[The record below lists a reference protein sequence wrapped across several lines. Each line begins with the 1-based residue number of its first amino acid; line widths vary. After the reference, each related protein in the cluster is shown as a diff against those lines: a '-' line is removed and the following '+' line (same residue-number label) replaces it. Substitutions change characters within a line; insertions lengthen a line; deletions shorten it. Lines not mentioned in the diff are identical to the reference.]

1 VRSFGAELRKAIARA
16 RDFDVAVY
24 GATGFT
30 GRLVSRYLVRRAGA
44 YARIALAGR
53 SVERLERL
61 RSQIASELPLDNQ
74 PSVVLADAAD
84 DDSLR
89 ALASRS
95 RAVVSVVGPYA
106 RLGTPLVQACVAC
119 GAHYVD
125 INGETPW
132 VRGVIDELHGAAM
145 SAGVRIVPNCGY
157 SVLSDLGVLFTV
169 RAVRRAFGT
178 PARAVSSLVHFNGRL
193 SGGTLATGIALD
205 RLPASVQ
212 VERRDPF
219 LLGGAP
225 SGGPRPEDAD
235 PAAARYEAA
244 LGAWSAPFWM
254 ASISTRV
261 VRRSFGLLRETAL
274 DEPYAV
280 DFAYR
285 EAALARDEGV
295 ARNLATP
302 MAPPEQRQR
311 LIDRGRLPGPGEGP
325 SAEARA
331 SSWFRSYFLGEST
344 DGRRL
349 LTSISGGDPGYEETS
364 KIVGEAAL
372 LLALEHDA
380 LPASGACGGV
390 LTPAVALG
398 GALLDRLDGCG
409 LRFAVRG
416 TDLADDL
423 PRMVADDFVRPIA

>member
-1 VRSFGAELRKAIARA
+1 MLARA

-74 PSVVLADAAD
+74 PSVVVADAAD

-132 VRGVIDELHGAAM
+132 VRGVIDDLHGAAM
-145 SAGVRIVPNCGY
+145 SPACESCPTAGTPCSPTSACY
-157 SVLSDLGVLFTV
+157 SPYALS
-169 RAVRRAFGT
+169 AAPWT

-349 LTSISGGDPGYEETS
+349 ITSISGGAPGYEETS

>member
-1 VRSFGAELRKAIARA
+1 MHTRASRSLSGVLSASRK
-16 RDFDVAVY
+16 
-24 GATGFT
+24 
-30 GRLVSRYLVRRAGA
+30 
-44 YARIALAGR
+44 
-53 SVERLERL
+53 L

-74 PSVVLADAAD
+74 PSVVVADAAD

-132 VRGVIDELHGAAM
+132 VRGVIDDLHGAAM

-219 LLGGAP
+219 YSAARRPAGH
-225 SGGPRPEDAD
+225 GPRTRIRPPRDT
-235 PAAARYEAA
+235 RRRSA
-244 LGAWSAPFWM
+244 LGRRRSGWRPSQRASFAGRSACCARRRWT
-254 ASISTRV
+254 A
-261 VRRSFGLLRETAL
+261 VRR
-274 DEPYAV
+274 
-280 DFAYR
+280 
-285 EAALARDEGV
+285 
-295 ARNLATP
+295 
-302 MAPPEQRQR
+302 
-311 LIDRGRLPGPGEGP
+311 
-325 SAEARA
+325 
-331 SSWFRSYFLGEST
+331 
-344 DGRRL
+344 
-349 LTSISGGDPGYEETS
+349 
-364 KIVGEAAL
+364 
-372 LLALEHDA
+372 
-380 LPASGACGGV
+380 
-390 LTPAVALG
+390 
-398 GALLDRLDGCG
+398 
-409 LRFAVRG
+409 RFCV
-416 TDLADDL
+416 
-423 PRMVADDFVRPIA
+423 P